1 MLTES
6 ERIEILEKEVKKLR
20 KTVTLVLG
28 IIETIQSDKAKAKA
42 SSSSSSSSLLKKG
55 EAKKL
60 KALEKTRKW
69 VSTLKPL
76 ALVDKKKFASI
87 LDTFNNINDSSKRK
101 RSKDKE
107 EKDDSK
113 ESSENKK
120 AKKEK
125 NVDTTDASSSSSS
138 SVAVAVVPTITT
150 PALLEKLKS
159 ISLYD
164 NKIDML
170 KQISDEQVK
179 KLCNMKSGNGVDLLV
194 EWLNEEANFM
204 ENNSENF
211 RGIALVKLLV
221 HIVDPTI
228 DKSLIKW
235 NSDKVKAARIDKII
249 RRIYKCLQ
257 GKIGSAITGINSETD
272 ILINMTDTLKK
283 CWAKF
288 REIIH

>member
-1 MLTES
+1 MLTET
-6 ERIEILEKEVKKLR
+6 ERIELLEKEVKKLR
-20 KTVTLVLG
+20 KEMRVVIGVIDTM
-28 IIETIQSDKAKAKA
+28 QSEKAKV
-42 SSSSSSSSLLKKG
+42 SSSSSSSSLLSKKG

-113 ESSENKK
+113 EPENKK

-125 NVDTTDASSSSSS
+125 NVETTVASSSSSS
-138 SVAVAVVPTITT
+138 SLAAAPTITT

-159 ISLYD
+159 ITLYD
-164 NKIDML
+164 NKIDMI

-179 KLCNMKSGNGVDLLV
+179 KLCNMKSGGGVDLLV
-194 EWLNEEANFM
+194 EWLNEEATFM

-221 HIVDPTI
+221 HIIDPTI

-235 NSDKVKAARIDKII
+235 NHDKVKAARIDKII

>member
-1 MLTES
+1 MSET
-6 ERIEILEKEVKKLR
+6 ERIEILEQEVKKLR
-20 KTVTLVLG
+20 KDLSKVIG
-28 IIETIQSDKAKAKA
+28 IIETMQAEKPKA
-42 SSSSSSSSLLKKG
+42 SSSISSLLSKKG
-55 EAKKL
+55 ESKKL

-76 ALVDKKKFASI
+76 ASVDKKKFSSI

-113 ESSENKK
+113 EPENKK

-125 NVDTTDASSSSSS
+125 NIDTTDASSS
-138 SVAVAVVPTITT
+138 VAVAPTITT

-159 ISLYD
+159 ITLYD
-164 NKIDML
+164 NKIDMI

-179 KLCNMKSGNGVDLLV
+179 KLCNMKSGGGVDLLV
-194 EWLNEEANFM
+194 EWLSEEATYM
-204 ENNSENF
+204 EKNSENF

-221 HIVDPTI
+221 NIIDPTI

-235 NSDKVKAARIDKII
+235 NSDRVKAARIDKTI

-257 GKIGSAITGINSETD
+257 AKIGPAITGINSETD
-272 ILINMTDTLKK
+272 ILINMTDILKK
-283 CWAKF
+283 CWARF
-288 REIIH
+288 REIIHE

>member
-1 MLTES
+1 MSSSLSET

-20 KTVTLVLG
+20 KDLNKVIGVL
-28 IIETIQSDKAKAKA
+28 ELLQSDKPKV
-42 SSSSSSSSLLKKG
+42 SSSSSSSLSKKG

-76 ALVDKKKFASI
+76 ASVDKKKFASI

-113 ESSENKK
+113 ESENKK

-125 NVDTTDASSSSSS
+125 IVDTTDASSS
-138 SVAVAVVPTITT
+138 VAVAPTITT

-159 ISLYD
+159 ITLYD
-164 NKIDML
+164 NKIDMI

-179 KLCNMKSGNGVDLLV
+179 KLCNMKSGGGVDLLV
-194 EWLNEEANFM
+194 EWLNEEAIYM
-204 ENNSENF
+204 EKNSENF

-221 HIVDPTI
+221 HIIDPTI

-235 NSDKVKAARIDKII
+235 NSDKVKAARIDKTI

-272 ILINMTDTLKK
+272 ILINMTETLKK

-288 REIIH
+288 REIIHE